1 MKCLITEKF
10 HESGIELLKEK
21 GTVDIRYN
29 ICRENLLE
37 CIGEYDVL
45 IVRSDTPV
53 DKKLIDCAKQLKV
66 VGMAGIGLNHIDTEY
81 AKEKGIAVFNVP
93 DGSIDSVAE
102 LTIGLL
108 LCISRKVYNAIDAVK
123 KNHWDKTGFTGNQL
137 KGKTIGLVA
146 IGKIGSR
153 VAKLCQAFGMK
164 VMAYDPFIDPNL
176 AAEMDVELVS
186 LEDLLMK
193 SDIISMHA
201 PLTPQ
206 TYHMIGK
213 NELGMMKEGAY
224 IINLGRGGLIDE
236 DALYDA
242 LVSGKIKGAA
252 VDVMEK
258 EPPGPS
264 KLFELDNFIATP
276 HIGAGTVEAQ
286 QYIAQS
292 LANKV
297 INYMKSLEA

>member
-1 MKCLITEKF
+1 
-10 HESGIELLKEK
+10 
-21 GTVDIRYN
+21 
-29 ICRENLLE
+29 
-37 CIGEYDVL
+37 
-45 IVRSDTPV
+45 
-53 DKKLIDCAKQLKV
+53 
-66 VGMAGIGLNHIDTEY
+66 
-81 AKEKGIAVFNVP
+81 
-93 DGSIDSVAE
+93 
-102 LTIGLL
+102 
-108 LCISRKVYNAIDAVK
+108 
-123 KNHWDKTGFTGNQL
+123 
-137 KGKTIGLVA
+137 
-146 IGKIGSR
+146 
-153 VAKLCQAFGMK
+153 MK

-286 QYIAQS
+286 QYIAHPLQ
-292 LANKV
+292 
-297 INYMKSLEA
+297 IKSSIT

>member
-1 MKCLITEKF
+1 MKCIITEKF
-10 HESGIELLKEK
+10 HESGIELLKEH
-21 GTVDIRYN
+21 GTVDVRYN
-29 ICRENLLE
+29 ISREDLLN
-37 CIGEYDVL
+37 CIDKYDVL

-53 DKKLIDCAKQLKV
+53 NKELIDRGKNLKV
-66 VGMAGIGLNHIDTEY
+66 VGMAGIGLNHIDLEY
-81 AKEKGIAVFNVP
+81 CKEKGIAVFNVP
-93 DGSIDSVAE
+93 DGSNDSVAE

-108 LCISRKVYNAIDAVK
+108 ICICRKMYNAINDVK
-123 KNHWDKTGFTGNQL
+123 KDHWDKTGYMGNQL

-164 VMAYDPFIDPNL
+164 VIAYDPFIDPSV
-176 AAEMDVELVS
+176 ATEMNVELMA
-186 LEDLLMK
+186 LEDLLK
-193 SDIISMHA
+193 TADIVSMHV

-213 NELGMMKEGAY
+213 EQLDMMKDGAY

-242 LVSGKIKGAA
+242 LVNGKLKGAA

-258 EPPGPS
+258 EPPGHS
-264 KLFELDNFIATP
+264 KLFELDNFICTP
-276 HIGAGTVEAQ
+276 HIGAGTIEAQ
-286 QYIAQS
+286 QYIAES

-297 INYMKSLEA
+297 INHLKSLNA